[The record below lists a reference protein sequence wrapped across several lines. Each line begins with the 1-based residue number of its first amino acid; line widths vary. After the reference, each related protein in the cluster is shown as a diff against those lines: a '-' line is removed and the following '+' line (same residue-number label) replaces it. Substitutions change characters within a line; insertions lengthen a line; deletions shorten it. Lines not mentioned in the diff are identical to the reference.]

1 MFTAMKRVIFIL
13 SFGVVACSGK
23 VTITEAEIQ
32 PDIFYARGA
41 YKPFSGTC
49 IIVFSKTDLIKDQF
63 TYKNGMLN
71 GEAITYDKNG
81 QLRRKGYYLD
91 GKLSGKWEFWDDKG
105 NKTMEATYQND
116 VLNGSCKRFD
126 NLK

>member
-1 MFTAMKRVIFIL
+1 MYTAMKWVIFIL

-23 VTITEAEIQ
+23 VTITDAEIQ

-41 YKPFSGTC
+41 YKPFSGRC
-49 IIVFSKTDLIKDQF
+49 VVVFSKTGEIKDQF
-63 TYKNGMLN
+63 TYKNGLLN

-91 GKLSGKWEFWDDKG
+91 GKLSGKWEFWDAKG
-105 NKTMEATYQND
+105 NKIMEASYQND
-116 VLNGSCKRFD
+116 VLYGSYKRFD